1 MLKKRAAYC
10 IVAVAIGIIAGYLA
24 VMGEMENTRQQVVA
38 DRGKLAKGDVIFPI
52 AHAVNGEEPGLIY
65 RDRLD
70 TTISLWGKEP
80 RSIWL
85 LAGRHRGTEESV
97 AEVGRRYL
105 LHNGIRAKDIKVLG
119 DFPKYR
125 SALDTTEEI
134 GVASQIANESG
145 VSTIIVVAEITHLAQ
160 ARLVFGSYGVGVLLV
175 STPQKWY
182 GRGYLLTR
190 IGALLITMIDRR
202 GKSLF
207 WLRWFRGPIG
217 RG

>member
-1 MLKKRAAYC
+1 M
-10 IVAVAIGIIAGYLA
+10 IAGCLA
-24 VMGEMENTRQQVVA
+24 VTGEIESARQQVVV
-38 DRGKLAKGDVIFPI
+38 DHGKLEKGDIIFPI
-52 AHAVNGEEPGLIY
+52 AHGVNGEKPGPIY

-70 TTISLWGKEP
+70 TTISLWEKEP

-125 SALDTTEEI
+125 NSLDTTEEI
-134 GVASQIANESG
+134 GIASQIANESG

-182 GRGYLLTR
+182 GLRYLLTR

-207 WLRWFRGPIG
+207 WLRWLRGNSSNWTWMS
-217 RG
+217 R